1 MSSVG
6 IHAAD
11 HEPSLRGWFDT
22 SYMSRRVGRVRGERA
37 RYLASHVRVELYL
50 TTPHQAYTYCQ
61 RDNSV
66 SLTFSIIH
74 LYGDM
79 NMAKSAPVALSTS
92 PFTSLKDSAFQQAG
106 AAQTLESVAQFAIE
120 RIKGFPKDVPSEA
133 KDELYEGYRM
143 KFDAL
148 NPAKV
153 YAVINDHYV
162 LATQEHKD
170 AKNVEKVEI
179 GVAYAFSYS
188 SQEFGKLAN
197 TRPALHAL
205 IKGVREKCSTYCS
218 NRLGDLKRAA
228 SRILNEGKE
237 RQRSANKDFAEFVVD
252 WFKDTAPTRLKS
264 AKARSDKS
272 ADEKRFNEAKVAF
285 MVKWNA

>member
-1 MSSVG
+1 
-6 IHAAD
+6 
-11 HEPSLRGWFDT
+11 
-22 SYMSRRVGRVRGERA
+22 
-37 RYLASHVRVELYL
+37 
-50 TTPHQAYTYCQ
+50 
-61 RDNSV
+61 
-66 SLTFSIIH
+66 
-74 LYGDM
+74 M
-79 NMAKSAPVALSTS
+79 NMAKVKASVETSTPVETSTS
-92 PFTSLKDSAFQQAG
+92 TFTSLKDSAFQQAG

-237 RQRSANKDFAEFVVD
+237 RQRGANKDFAEFVMD
-252 WFKDTAPTRLKS
+252 WMKDSAPTRLKS
-264 AKARSDKS
+264 AKNRGDSS

-285 MVKWNA
+285 MVRWNA